1 MGFIGDEKEIKEKTK
16 GEGYGVGEL
25 YVYETLK
32 CARRNDK
39 GKEGKAKI
47 FDTDSYNFHL
57 YPEDGAIAS
66 QIAEEI
72 REKRLAVIKEFEKM
86 EESKITTLQT
96 IAKFNA
102 ENKIHGKIYISGKSD
117 GKGGD
122 GQKGGN
128 EPEFNQLYRYIVAE
142 KNNVLYELNF
152 MRFFI
157 DRENKVN
164 CILKAIQFDRCMGE
178 FVNKSIEGCC
188 DICYP
193 KTSEAQS
200 EEDLKYILKNR
211 KGESFCYNPPISFY
225 DTADNIA
232 ETFIRFINDCDKWSH
247 ANNE

>member
-39 GKEGKAKI
+39 GEEGKAKI

-57 YPEDGAIAS
+57 YPEDKEITI
-66 QIAEEI
+66 QIGKEI
-72 REKRLAVIKEFEKM
+72 KNLREKVMDCLIKEKGC
-86 EESKITTLQT
+86 EEVPGDT
-96 IAKFNA
+96 IPE
-102 ENKIHGKIYISGKSD
+102 ENMIYIS
-117 GKGGD
+117 KGAGSR
-122 GQKGGN
+122 GGN
-128 EPEFNQLYRYIVAE
+128 GEFHGLYKFILAK
-142 KNNVLYELNF
+142 KNNRKYELNF

-178 FVNKSIEGCC
+178 YVNKSIEGCC